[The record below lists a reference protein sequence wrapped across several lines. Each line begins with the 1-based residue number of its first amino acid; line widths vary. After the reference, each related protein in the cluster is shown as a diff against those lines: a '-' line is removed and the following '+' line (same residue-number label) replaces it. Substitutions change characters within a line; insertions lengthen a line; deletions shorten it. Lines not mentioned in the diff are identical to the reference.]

1 MFYPRH
7 VIKIYILDW
16 TFEWETSFSAWL
28 TSVNNKFR
36 SKECKFNKYKM
47 KLKISQS

>member
-36 SKECKFNKYKM
+36 SKDSTFNRLEMELKFY
-47 KLKISQS
+47 QS